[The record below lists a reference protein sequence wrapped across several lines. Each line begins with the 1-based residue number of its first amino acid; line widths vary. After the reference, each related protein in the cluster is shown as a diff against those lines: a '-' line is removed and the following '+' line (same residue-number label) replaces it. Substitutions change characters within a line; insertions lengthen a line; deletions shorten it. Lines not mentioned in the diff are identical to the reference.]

1 VPKKV
6 EQINDY
12 LFMNT
17 YKSNDIKRGMN
28 EMRVNDNEMST
39 RWNTK
44 LGQYQ
49 IYKSWES
56 PRCIQSK
63 EDKNNE
69 RGAFLT
75 FF

>member
-39 RWNTK
+39 R
-44 LGQYQ
+44 
-49 IYKSWES
+49 
-56 PRCIQSK
+56 
-63 EDKNNE
+63 
-69 RGAFLT
+69 
-75 FF
+75 